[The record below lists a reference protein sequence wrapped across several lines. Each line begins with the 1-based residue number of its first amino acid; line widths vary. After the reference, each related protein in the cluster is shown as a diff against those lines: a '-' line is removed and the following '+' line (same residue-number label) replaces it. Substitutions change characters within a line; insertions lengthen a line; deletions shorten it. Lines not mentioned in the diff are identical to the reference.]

1 MRFGFKAPQLRMI
14 IKKQIKEQLSSD
26 SNHTSWELIESPWY
40 YYYNTETDEEF
51 GCYEDADEFVDGLA
65 IVKMPTWN
73 KYGVINEKDET
84 VIPDIYTRIIRD
96 PELKLFICIL
106 EYSDSAF
113 FPIVN
118 IRNYRSY
125 DGSIIVRHEDAW
137 FKVPK
142 DYYAA
147 GTFSDG
153 MLRVAKIS
161 ESSLFPD
168 NPTPDEYLW
177 GFINEK
183 GEEVVPCQYMVAH
196 DFSDGLAFVQKEF
209 KGRVC
214 FINKDGKI
222 VLEDINTVND
232 FHEGL
237 CRVQV
242 GGFVG
247 FINKTGKITIPA
259 IFTSATDFSDGKSF
273 VSRHPTIGVN
283 IIDKTGGLYW
293 KSERGLLAL
302 PKKYYWFSKLT
313 KELIVVLL
321 HNDNN
326 DFDLDNQYRGEL
338 EGVVNIEMV
347 EVIPC
352 KYRSISIEGG
362 KIKAVQPL
370 SVYDEENEC
379 IIDTIDW
386 YSLNSSPILI
396 GSEKVYI

>member
-1 MRFGFKAPQLRMI
+1 MI
-14 IKKQIKEQLSSD
+14 IRNKIKEQSFL
-26 SNHTSWELIESPWY
+26 NNKRTSWELTESPWY
-40 YYYNTETDEEF
+40 YYYNTETKEEF
-51 GCYEDADEFVDGLA
+51 GCYEEAEDFLDGLA
-65 IVKMPTWN
+65 IVLMPEWR
-73 KYGVINEKDET
+73 KYGVINEKGET
-84 VIPDIYTRIIRD
+84 VIPDYYDQIIRD
-96 PELKLFICIL
+96 SEHKLFICIIKHF
-106 EYSDSAF
+106 DSAF
-113 FPIVN
+113 FPI
-118 IRNYRSY
+118 IDIQNYRSY
-125 DGSIIVRHEDAW
+125 DGSIIVKNGDDW
-137 FKVPK
+137 LIVPQ
-142 DYYAA
+142 DYYAV
-147 GTFSDG
+147 GTISEG
-153 MLRVAKIS
+153 LLRVARIS

-168 NPTPDEYLW
+168 NPAPDDYLW

-183 GEEVVPCQYMVAH
+183 GEEVIPCQFMVAH
-196 DFSDGLAFVQKEF
+196 DFSDGLAFVQLEF
-209 KGRVC
+209 RGPVC
-214 FINKDGKI
+214 FINKDGKA
-222 VLEDINTVND
+222 VLEDVNTDDD

-247 FINKTGKITIPA
+247 FINKTGTITIPA
-259 IFTSATDFSDGKSF
+259 IYTSATNFSDGKSF
-273 VSRHPTIGVN
+273 VSRHPTIGEN

-321 HNDNN
+321 HNDKNV
-326 DFDLDNQYRGEL
+326 FDLDNQYRGEL

-370 SVYDEENEC
+370 SVYDEENER